1 MLALRFSA
9 HGVVCCRRRS
19 IVNCG
24 ASDITTLLSSAPV
37 LVCVFFFFLWSASE
51 TEVPRAD
58 DNRLLR
64 HFGGSLAMLRAIALH
79 RKWCLRRTV
88 CVVSSCGL
96 VSSQFRFLFCF
107 LFLAIFFCPPPPRSR
122 ERGFIIAG
130 VWCVSQMRAVCV
142 LRAYCCVHR
151 VKAVTMQVL
160 ALAPLPSFSPFSLPA
175 FSQSSML

>member
-1 MLALRFSA
+1 MLASALRARCRFLLAPRFSA

-64 HFGGSLAMLRAIALH
+64 HFGGSLAMLRMIALH

-96 VSSQFRFLFCF
+96 ASSQFRFLFCF
-107 LFLAIFFCPPPPRSR
+107 LFLAIFFCPPPPARVSVVLLLPVC
-122 ERGFIIAG
+122 G
-130 VWCVSQMRAVCV
+130 VCLRCGPCV
-142 LRAYCCVHR
+142 YYVHI
-151 VKAVTMQVL
+151 VVYIV
-160 ALAPLPSFSPFSLPA
+160 
-175 FSQSSML
+175 

>member
-1 MLALRFSA
+1 MRIMVRACICTARSVPLFVGSPLQCSRRGLLSAPKHRQLRRIRHHHPPLF
-9 HGVVCCRRRS
+9 
-19 IVNCG
+19 G
-24 ASDITTLLSSAPV
+24 ASSCL
-37 LVCVFFFFLWSASE
+37 CFFFLWSASE

-107 LFLAIFFCPPPPRSR
+107 LFLAIFFCPPARVSVVLLLPVC
-122 ERGFIIAG
+122 G
-130 VWCVSQMRAVCV
+130 VCLRCGPCV
-142 LRAYCCVHR
+142 YYVHI
-151 VKAVTMQVL
+151 VVYIV
-160 ALAPLPSFSPFSLPA
+160 
-175 FSQSSML
+175 